1 MVADKYQL
9 IEDDNLDF
17 DDLAEA
23 AGLTWDEMNNGSFD
37 IETMHYNVP
46 VEATG
51 SHDLDKAKAAAD
63 EAKKDAAKIDA
74 ESYTAKSVKAVADA
88 QAALDAAL
96 KTDDA
101 AAIEEATRALN
112 FAVEKAEKKT
122 KSQIAVTDTVLTY
135 TGKEVEMPTPIVL
148 GSTGEVTFKFYDA
161 NKKELSKAPVNAGS
175 YFVSAV
181 VAADDNY
188 TAAES
193 HVAKLTVK
201 KAANPMTAK
210 AKTVTAK
217 AGKKTKIAASKA
229 FTVKNNQGK
238 VTYKKMSGN
247 AKIKVSSKGKVTVKK
262 GLTKGKTYKVKVK
275 VKAAGNSNYLSKTKY
290 VYLKVKVVK

>member
-1 MVADKYQL
+1 MVADKYQH
-9 IEDDNLDF
+9 DNLDF
-17 DDLAEA
+17 VDLAEA
-23 AGLTWDEMNNGSFD
+23 AGLTDDEFNNGRFD
-37 IETMHYNVP
+37 IETMHFNVP

-101 AAIEEATRALN
+101 AKIEEATRALD
-112 FAVEKAEKKT
+112 FAVKQAEKKT
-122 KSQIAVTDTVLTY
+122 KSQIAIQDTVLTY
-135 TGKEVEMPTPIVL
+135 TGKAVEMPTPIVL

-161 NKKELSKAPVNAGS
+161 NKAELAKAPVNAGK
-175 YFVSAV
+175 YYVVAV

-193 HVAKLTVK
+193 HIAKLTVK
-201 KAANPMTAK
+201 KAANTMTAK
-210 AKTVTAK
+210 ANTVK
-217 AGKKTKIAASKA
+217 ASASSKTKIKAKKA
-229 FTVKNNQGK
+229 FTVKNNKGK

-247 AKIKVSSKGKVTVKK
+247 SKIKVSNKGKVTVKK
-262 GLTKGKTYKVKVK
+262 GLKKGNTYKVKVK
-275 VKAAGNSNYLSKTKY
+275 VTAAGNSNYLAKTKY